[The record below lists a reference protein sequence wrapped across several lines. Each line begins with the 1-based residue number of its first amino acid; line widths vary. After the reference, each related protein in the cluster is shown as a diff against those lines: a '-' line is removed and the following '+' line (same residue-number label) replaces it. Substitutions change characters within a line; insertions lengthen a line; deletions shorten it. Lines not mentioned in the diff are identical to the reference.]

1 MSGLQYAPGLTYVSG
16 GGAPARHFADA
27 LIFAWLVTGLA
38 AVGIRQAWKA
48 HKRGLERVR
57 RYNERHAPRH
67 ARKAGR

>member
-1 MSGLQYAPGLTYVSG
+1 MSGLQYAPQLAYVSG
-16 GGAPARHFADA
+16 GGAAARHFADA

-57 RYNERHAPRH
+57 RYNERNAPKH
-67 ARKAGR
+67 ARK